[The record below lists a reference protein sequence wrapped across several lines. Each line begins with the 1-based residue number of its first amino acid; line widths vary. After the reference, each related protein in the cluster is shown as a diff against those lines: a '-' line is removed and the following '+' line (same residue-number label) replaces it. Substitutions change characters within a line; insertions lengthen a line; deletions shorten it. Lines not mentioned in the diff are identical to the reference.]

1 VTYTTPPT
9 YTAPSPAGPPGIP
22 SAPAPAPPT
31 FLQRIRRF
39 PATFGLI
46 GVTILVFLAQSL
58 AQALVGGDIV
68 LYYGAKINENLAA
81 GEAWRLVTPIFLHAN
96 LLHIGVNM
104 YSLWAIGPAVERF
117 FGRARFLTVYLLSGI
132 CGVLLSLIMSP
143 SASVGASGAIFG
155 LLGALATFLYLHRP
169 IFGQLGAMQLRQLVF
184 VALINLAIGLTPG
197 IDNWG
202 HVGGLVAGLAL
213 AWFLGPHFSTT
224 VLPDGRP
231 RLVDIRTKQQISVR
245 MGLAIVTVTVL
256 SILAM
261 MNAKGT

>member
-9 YTAPSPAGPPGIP
+9 YTAPSPTGSPRIPG
-22 SAPAPAPPT
+22 APAPVIPT
-31 FLQRIRRF
+31 FLQRIRRY

-46 GVTILVFLAQSL
+46 GVTILVFLAQL
-58 AQALVGGDIV
+58 LGQALAGGDIV

-117 FGRARFLTVYLLSGI
+117 FGQARFLTAYLLSGI
-132 CGVLLSLIMSP
+132 CGVLLSLVMSP
-143 SASVGASGAIFG
+143 NASVGASGAIFG
-155 LLGALATFLYLHRP
+155 LLGALATFLYLHRAT
-169 IFGQLGAMQLRQLVF
+169 FGQLGATQLRQLVM
-184 VALINLAIGLTPG
+184 VALINLGLGLMPG

-202 HVGGLVAGLAL
+202 HVGGLLAGVVL

-231 RLVDIRTKQQISVR
+231 RLVDVRTRQQISVR
-245 MGLAIVTVTVL
+245 IGLAIVAVIIL